1 MSGYPLVVEGT
12 RLHALVIGG
21 GRVAE
26 RKARALLASG
36 ADVRV
41 IAPVCTPELYDLATS
56 DAHLTLVSR
65 GYASGDVG
73 DALLVIAATDD
84 AELNARVAR
93 DAHAMHRLVN
103 VADDPDAGNCV
114 TVASHRA
121 GDLVIG
127 VSAGGVPTAA
137 ARIRDCLAERFD
149 ARYAAAVDALARLR
163 RALLGRGDRESWH
176 RAVETLVPEHFCDMV
191 EQGTFADEVARWQ

>member
-1 MSGYPLVVEGT
+1 MSGYPLLLDGA
-12 RLHALVIGG
+12 RLHALVVGG

-26 RKARALLASG
+26 RKARALLAAG
-36 ADVRV
+36 AEVRV
-41 IAPVCTPELYDLATS
+41 VAPVCSPGLHDAAAT
-56 DAHLTLVSR
+56 DARLTLVPR
-65 GYASGDVG
+65 RYASDDIG
-73 DALLVIAATDD
+73 DALLVVAATDD
-84 AELNARVAR
+84 AELNRHVAY
-93 DAHAMHRLVN
+93 DAHAVHRLVN

-127 VSAGGVPTAA
+127 VSAGGVPSAA
-137 ARIRDCLAERFD
+137 ARIRDCLATRFD

-163 RALLGRGDRESWH
+163 RTLLARGERESWR
-176 RAVETLVPEHFCDMV
+176 RAVDALVPEHFCEAV